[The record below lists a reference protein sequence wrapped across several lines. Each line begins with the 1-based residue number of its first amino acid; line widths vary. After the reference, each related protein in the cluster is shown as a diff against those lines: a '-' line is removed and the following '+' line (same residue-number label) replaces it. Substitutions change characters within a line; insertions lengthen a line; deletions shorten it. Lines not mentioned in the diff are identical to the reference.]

1 MKADAARL
9 VPDAEAAFTVRA
21 TKKGSKYSAGNTFWL
36 AADAKPES
44 TLEMLAREVRS
55 AAMHVSLCA
64 R

>member
-1 MKADAARL
+1 M
-9 VPDAEAAFTVRA
+9 RA

-55 AAMHVSLCA
+55 AAMREFVRMMSILQ
-64 R
+64 